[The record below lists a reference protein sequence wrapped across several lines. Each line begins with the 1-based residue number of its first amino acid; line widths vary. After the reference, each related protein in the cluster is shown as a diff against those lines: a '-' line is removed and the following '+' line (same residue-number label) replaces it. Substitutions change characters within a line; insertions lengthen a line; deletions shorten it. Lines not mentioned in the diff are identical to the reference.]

1 MRPRLLIIEDDEDS
15 LEMLGMLLDTSG
27 FEVVSAAR
35 TALARTELAR
45 GAFDLV
51 LADFMVGTAD
61 PTVSWR
67 VVDDLVRL
75 ARPAPVALLTA
86 WPIADADREVHD
98 VAFVLEKPCRG
109 DALCDRLS
117 HALELPPLAPAQEDA
132 LRAYFRHLERGDFDA
147 LVAGCTE
154 DVVYHLPSPDP
165 RFGHTVTGS
174 RALRDFSAQTFAQFR
189 EPRFA
194 IDDIRPLPA
203 GALVRY
209 MGSWDLPSG
218 DRAALPGSV
227 LFVLDGTQIAQ
238 IGVRLDAAGAPRA

>member
-35 TALARTELAR
+35 TALARNELGR

-61 PTVSWR
+61 PAVSWG

-86 WPIADADREVHD
+86 WPIADADRAAHE
-98 VAFVLEKPCRG
+98 VAFVLAKPCRG
-109 DALCDRLS
+109 DELCDRLS
-117 HALELPPLAPAQEDA
+117 RALELPPLAPAQEAA
-132 LRAYFRHLERGDFDA
+132 LRAYFRHLERGDYDA
-147 LVAGCTE
+147 VVAGCTE
-154 DVVYHLPSPDP
+154 DVVYHLPSSDP
-165 RFGHTVTGS
+165 RFGRTVTGR

-189 EPRFA
+189 APRFA
-194 IDDIRPLPA
+194 LHHLRPLPA

-209 MGSWDLPSG
+209 TGSWDLPSG
-218 DRAALPGSV
+218 DRAEMPGSV
-227 LFVLDGTQIAQ
+227 LFVLDGAQIAQ
-238 IGVRLDAAGAPRA
+238 IGVRLDADGAPHA